1 MLSRDENDLLTQTSS
16 GTPMGDY
23 THRFWMP
30 VMLVEKL
37 GEPDS
42 ASLRVRLVA
51 DRLSRYRRP
60 CRLGGPALPA
70 SLRKSVLR
78 A

>member
-23 THRFWMP
+23 MRRFWMP
-30 VMLVEKL
+30 VMLAEEL

-42 ASLRVRLVA
+42 APVRVRLLGEDLIAFRDTKGRVGLV
-51 DRLSRYRRP
+51 DR
-60 CRLGGPALPA
+60 
-70 SLRKSVLR
+70 
-78 A
+78 